1 MSYRCKSCE
10 EFFGTDNSFSEEG
23 KKEAKVSG
31 LCEECFD
38 KFAML
43 DEIKDKC
50 SEFIESNKTLA
61 MLKEGWG
68 SKVFLGG
75 GVFRSFIDKDDEVQD
90 LDLFFKDSKTFN
102 EVDKFLAEKGY
113 VEKFRCPENLLITY
127 EDGEDKIQLIIKEAY
142 NSSEDLV
149 NTFDLSPC
157 RAATTLDGEDLH
169 VCKTFTS
176 SVLNKVMKVV
186 NIEYPVATLKRILK
200 YNMKGYKIK
209 TTQIEDFIVKVN
221 EMELDSENMAYYV
234 D

>member
-1 MSYRCKSCE
+1 MSDKCIGCG
-10 EFFGTDNSFSEEG
+10 EFFGDDNTFSEEG
-23 KKEAKVSG
+23 KKEAKISG

-38 KFAML
+38 KCTLMG
-43 DEIKDKC
+43 EIEEEC

-61 MLKEGWG
+61 MLKGGWG

-142 NSSEDLV
+142 NSSKDLV

-157 RAATTLDGEDLH
+157 RAATTLDGEDLY

-176 SVLNKVMKVV
+176 SVLNKAMKVV

-200 YNMKGYKIK
+200 YKMKGYKIK
-209 TTQIEDFIVKVN
+209 TSQIEDFIVKVN
-221 EMELDSENMAYYV
+221 KMELNSENMAYYV